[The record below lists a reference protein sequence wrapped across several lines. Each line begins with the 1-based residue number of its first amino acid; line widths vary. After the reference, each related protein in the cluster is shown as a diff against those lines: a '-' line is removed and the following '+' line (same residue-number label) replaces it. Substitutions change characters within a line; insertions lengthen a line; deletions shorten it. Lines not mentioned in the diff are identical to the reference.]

1 MQDSNPNNPYEGNFL
16 PPENMGADGAHV
28 DNPQDLPFFDNT
40 PGTSPEERQD
50 IEAVEKKGR
59 NKKRLDHKKK
69 AKKSAKQIKKYNGV
83 FALPVYLATY
93 RCMMECR
100 FRFRNTPRS
109 SRYIAREIEARL
121 IDIMADIS
129 MVYWN
134 VQPYTSL
141 VDTYKEVLRVEV
153 MIRSLRDSRI
163 ISAKDFG
170 CICQYTAS
178 MVVNMVKWSNKY
190 NPDHQQINAL
200 SGLDVLSAQYDI
212 PRRGDSDEEDAQA
225 DSSSESSVSGAAAAG
240 DADGGGA
247 VSV

>member
-1 MQDSNPNNPYEGNFL
+1 MQDSNPNIPYEGNFL
-16 PPENMGADGAHV
+16 PPEGMGTDGAHV
-28 DNPQDLPFFDNT
+28 DSPQDLPFFDNT

-50 IEAVEKKGR
+50 IEAVEKKER

-109 SRYIAREIEARL
+109 ARYIAREIEARL

-134 VQPYTSL
+134 VQPYSAL
-141 VDTYKEVLRVEV
+141 VETYKEVLRVEV

-170 CICQYTAS
+170 CICQYTAA

-212 PRRGDSDEEDAQA
+212 PRRGDDDREAAQA
-225 DSSSESSVSGAAAAG
+225 DSSNESSGSGAVAAE
-240 DADGGGA
+240 DADGNGA